1 MAFDAVAQHESVAP
15 VVEDVCLD
23 LEPGL
28 RVLIGRDGR
37 PPLID
42 TADARVAR
50 CTLEWTPTGRRGSIA
65 TLSLGPVADIAGRE
79 PSAEGSV
86 GVTFVATGAFQP
98 VFEAFGDGDFYL
110 PEALSSL
117 VLAAVSPAIEG
128 FARTL
133 YRRAKCQEL
142 ACEII
147 DAVARGALTPQAS
160 GGALSEAEMER
171 LMTARRIIAT
181 RFDEK
186 LTLDIIGRTA
196 GLNRAK
202 LTQGFRQ
209 VFGQSVADCIA
220 EHRLGKAAADLA
232 ATSRPVSVVGYGAGY
247 LNNASFARA
256 FTKRFGVC
264 PTEYRRA
271 GGRISGHTPAQ
282 SIAAAA

>member
-1 MAFDAVAQHESVAP
+1 MAFDGIIQNVATPSEPSV
-15 VVEDVCLD
+15 ETVCLE
-23 LEPGL
+23 LESGL
-28 RVLIGRDGR
+28 RVVIGRDGQ

-42 TADARVAR
+42 AADARVAR

-65 TLSLGPVADIAGRE
+65 TLSLGSIGDIAARE
-79 PSAEGSV
+79 PAAEGSV
-86 GVTFVATGAFQP
+86 MITFVATGAFRS
-98 VFEAFGDGDFYL
+98 VFEAFGPDLGVADFYL
-110 PEALSSL
+110 PETLSAL
-117 VLAAVSPAIEG
+117 VLAAVSPAITG
-128 FARTL
+128 FSRTL
-133 YRRAKCQEL
+133 YQRAKCQEL
-142 ACEII
+142 VCEII
-147 DAVARGALTPQAS
+147 DAVARNALTPQAS

-171 LMTARRIIAT
+171 LMTARRIITT

-220 EHRLGKAAADLA
+220 EHRLNKAAADLA

-264 PTEYRRA
+264 PTDYRRA
-271 GGRISGHTPAQ
+271 GGRIAPC
-282 SIAAAA
+282 IAA

>member
-1 MAFDAVAQHESVAP
+1 MAFDLPSSAP
-15 VVEDVCLD
+15 ETGVQMD

-42 TADARVAR
+42 AADARAAR
-50 CTLEWTPTGRRGSIA
+50 CTMEWRPTGRSGSTA
-65 TLSLGPVADIAGRE
+65 TLSLGTVADLCAR
-79 PSAEGSV
+79 PAVTEGAV
-86 GVTFVATGAFQP
+86 TVTFVATGEYQP
-98 VFEAFGDGDFYL
+98 IFESLGDGDFYL
-110 PEALSSL
+110 PEALSAL
-117 VLAAVSPAIEG
+117 VLAAVSPGITG
-128 FARTL
+128 FARSL
-133 YRRAKCQEL
+133 YQRAKAQEL
-142 ACEII
+142 VCEIM
-147 DAVARGALTPQAS
+147 DCAGRAGLTPQTAQ
-160 GGALSEAEMER
+160 ANLSQAEMER
-171 LMTARRIIAT
+171 LMAARQIIAT

-186 LTLDIIGRTA
+186 LTLNVIGRTA

-220 EHRLGKAAADLA
+220 EHRLNKAAADLA
-232 ATSRPVSVVGYGAGY
+232 STSRPVSVVGYGAGY

-271 GGRISGHTPAQ
+271 GGRLVASDAVPV
-282 SIAAAA
+282 AA

>member
-1 MAFDAVAQHESVAP
+1 MSLMAFDTLLQDPSVP
-15 VVEDVCLD
+15 TVEDVCLD

-28 RVLIGRDGR
+28 RILIGRDGR

-42 TADARVAR
+42 AADARVAR

-65 TLSLGPVADIAGRE
+65 TLSLGAVADIAARE

-86 GVTFVATGAFQP
+86 GVTFVATGAFQS
-98 VFEAFGDGDFYL
+98 VFEDFGDGDFYL
-110 PEALSSL
+110 PEALSAL
-117 VLAAVSPAIEG
+117 VLAAVSPAISG

-133 YRRAKCQEL
+133 YQRAKCQEL

-171 LMTARRIIAT
+171 LMAARRIIAT

-220 EHRLGKAAADLA
+220 EHRLNKAAADLA

-271 GGRISGHTPAQ
+271 GGRIATPVTVAV
-282 SIAAAA
+282 AA